1 VAEVIGLNLLSGN
14 AVDASQVQA
23 GSLRVVT
30 HGGPATGPVW
40 VTVPPAAI
48 SLYRSRPD
56 GSPRNTWSMTVR
68 DVQLTGQSA
77 RVTLDGPARLT
88 AEVTAAA
95 VADLRLQVGQELWA
109 SVKATEVRAYPA

>member
-1 VAEVIGLNLLSGN
+1 
-14 AVDASQVQA
+14 
-23 GSLRVVT
+23 
-30 HGGPATGPVW
+30 
-40 VTVPPAAI
+40 VPPAAI